1 MESTPPTN
9 QNTPEPASEPASAA
23 RPVRV
28 LGYRPRTRIGRW
40 AVAVAPTVVTAL
52 FRRHRRSHWVP
63 KLVSLLISCV
73 VFGIIVFANERGW
86 LQRLECI
93 LYDVAIRGPLHRQHE
108 SKPRVAVIGVT
119 EDDIQSGRVP
129 YPMSDAQMA
138 QILDVLLLPPSPG
151 GQSARAVGLDIYR
164 DRVLAPDVKNPA
176 AAVEDRQSL
185 LKKLSDPRAFSPV
198 LLGISKP
205 KVDAPGVPP
214 KQRAATNIV
223 LDKDSVVRHA
233 LLAQRLLPEPNDPPL
248 EKQNFS
254 SLGMAVALA
263 YLRGETP
270 PVTPTR
276 PSDPNDYSIRLGRAV
291 IQPMHTRDGA
301 YVDTDVGGTQIML
314 DFAGYGRIRKY
325 SVSEVLDGKLAAD
338 EFAGRAVFIGV
349 TSQESVKDHFITP
362 VDSELDGVMLHAM
375 TADQVLRQ
383 ALDGD
388 RPLRFW
394 PDSREY
400 GWAAIWTLVGG
411 AIGFGVRVPWRFA
424 FALAGAVVLCGCL
437 MYRIFAGG
445 TWVPAVPSLIGC
457 LAAAGFVT
465 QYISHHER
473 AERTTLNELF
483 KRMVDEDVAQ
493 TLWERRDELL
503 EEGHLAA
510 REMRATVLF
519 TDLEG
524 FTTITEAMDKS
535 ALMAF
540 LNDYMAEMSG
550 VVGHKPDAF
559 VNKYIGDAI
568 MAVFGPPLERTEVQ
582 ARADAVNAVEAA
594 LEMRD
599 KLARHEDRWARVC
612 AEGILTRLA
621 AGQPPGAVP
630 QWAAALRPPTV
641 RIRMRIGIQSGS
653 VTAGSLGSVQ
663 RLEYT
668 VIGDTVNTAARLE
681 SFDKDVM
688 DADLASGGCR
698 ILIGQDTLDLLPA
711 GEYITRA
718 VGSIRLK
725 GKDQMVSIH
734 GVVGRARDLPSS
746 PAASV
751 SSHDVSPASVGPTS
765 GTSATD
771 AVVATD
777 AG

>member
-9 QNTPEPASEPASAA
+9 QNTSGPASEPASAA

-40 AVAVAPTVVTAL
+40 AVAVAPAVVTAI

-63 KLVSLLISCV
+63 KLVSLLICCA
-73 VFGIIVFANERGW
+73 VFALVVVVNEYGL
-86 LQRLECI
+86 LQRLE
-93 LYDVAIRGPLHRQHE
+93 LRVYDFVFHRTSLHRHHE
-108 SKPRVAVIGVT
+108 GTTRVAVIGVT
-119 EDDIQSGRVP
+119 EDDIQSGRVQ
-129 YPMSDAQMA
+129 YPMSDAQMSR
-138 QILDVLLLPPSPG
+138 ILDVLLPPG
-151 GQSARAVGLDIYR
+151 GQNARTVGIDIYR
-164 DRVLAPDVKNPA
+164 DRILSPDLGNPA
-176 AAVEDRQSL
+176 AAAVDRQSL
-185 LKKLSDPRAFSPV
+185 LNKLSDSRVFSPV
-198 LLGISKP
+198 LLAVSKP

-233 LLAQRLLPEPNDPPL
+233 LLAQRLLPEPKDPPL

-263 YLRGETP
+263 YLRGENP
-270 PVTPTR
+270 PVTTTR

-301 YVDTDVGGTQIML
+301 YVETDVGGTQIML

-325 SVSEVLDGKLAAD
+325 SVSEVLGGKLPAD
-338 EFAGRAVFIGV
+338 EFAGRAVFIGI

-375 TADQVLRQ
+375 TADQILRQ

-400 GWAAIWTLVGG
+400 GWAAMWTLVGG
-411 AIGFGVRVPWRFA
+411 TIGFGVRSPWRFA
-424 FALAGAVVLCGCL
+424 ASLAGAVALCGCL
-437 MYRIFAGG
+437 IYQVFAGG

-510 REMRATVLF
+510 REVRATVLF

-535 ALMAF
+535 ALMSF
-540 LNDYMAEMSG
+540 LNDYMTEMSG
-550 VVGHKPDAF
+550 VVGRKPDAF
-559 VNKYIGDAI
+559 VNKYIGDAV

-599 KLARHEDRWARVC
+599 KLAQHEDRWARVC
-612 AEGILTRLA
+612 AQGILTRLA

-641 RIRMRIGIQSGS
+641 RIRMRIGIQSGF
-653 VTAGSLGSVQ
+653 VTAGSLGSAQ

-734 GVVGRARDLPSS
+734 GMVGRARDLP
-746 PAASV
+746 PTAAAAASD
-751 SSHDVSPASVGPTS
+751 SSRDAPPASVGPTS

-771 AVVATD
+771 AVIPTD